1 MTVEKYKNI
10 IARYLDG
17 NDNIYFYWKGRVA
30 LYALL
35 KAMKIGK
42 GDEVILPGFTCVV
55 VPNAIKYLGAKP
67 VYVDVDKT
75 TMNPSL
81 DHFAKAITSK
91 TKVIITQNTFGLS
104 TQVDE
109 IAEMAKEK
117 GIYSI
122 EDCTHGFGGT
132 YKDKPNGSYCDAAF
146 FSTQWN
152 KPFST
157 GIGGF
162 ATVNNVELLTELEK
176 MNQSLVQPTIKD
188 STILSALLFA
198 RDNVLSPSNYW
209 QLRSIYRWLSKNK
222 LVIGSSEGKELNSVE
237 MPKDYFKIMG
247 NVQYK
252 KGVKNISGVYQLLKK
267 RKKNAELY
275 TEFLAKEK
283 KYHVEKELHENHSFL
298 KYPILVKER
307 EVFEDRAINA
317 KIDLGDWFCTP
328 LYPVENNFKLWDLN
342 LNDIPVANFLSK
354 QIVNL
359 PADTEKPLEVIE
371 FLKANINEII

>member
-1 MTVEKYKNI
+1 MIETNFRQSVSNI
-10 IARYLDG
+10 LG

-35 KAMKIGK
+35 KAMKVVK

-67 VYVDVDKT
+67 VYIDVDKT

-81 DHFAKAITSK
+81 DHFVRAITSK

-122 EDCTHGFGGT
+122 EDCTHGFGGIFNG
-132 YKDKPNGSYCDAAF
+132 KPNGSYCDAAF

-162 ATVNNVELLTELEK
+162 AALNNIELLTELENV
-176 MNQSLVQPTIKD
+176 NQSLTQPTFKD
-188 STILSALLFA
+188 SLVLSALLFA
-198 RDNVLSPSNYW
+198 RDNILSSSNYW
-209 QLRSIYRWLSKNK
+209 RLRSVYRWLSKNN
-222 LVIGSSEGKELNSVE
+222 LVIGSSEGKELKSIE
-237 MPKDYFKIMG
+237 MPGNYFKIMG

-252 KGVKNISGVYQLLKK
+252 KGAKNITGIDQLLKK
-267 RKKNAELY
+267 RKRNAVIY
-275 TEFLAKEK
+275 TEFLTKNN
-283 KYHVEKELHENHSFL
+283 KYHVDKALHKNHSFL

-307 EVFEDRAINA
+307 MAFENKATKAMIE
-317 KIDLGDWFCTP
+317 LGDWFCTP
-328 LYPVENNFKLWDLN
+328 IYPVEKKLELWDLN
-342 LNDIPVANFLSK
+342 INNIPEAYFLSK
-354 QIVNL
+354 HIVNL
-359 PADTEKPLEVIE
+359 PADSDDSPKVIE
-371 FLKANINEII
+371 FLKANLHDII

>member
-1 MTVEKYKNI
+1 M
-10 IARYLDG
+10 
-17 NDNIYFYWKGRVA
+17 
-30 LYALL
+30 
-35 KAMKIGK
+35 
-42 GDEVILPGFTCVV
+42 
-55 VPNAIKYLGAKP
+55 
-67 VYVDVDKT
+67 
-75 TMNPSL
+75 
-81 DHFAKAITSK
+81 
-91 TKVIITQNTFGLS
+91 
-104 TQVDE
+104 
-109 IAEMAKEK
+109 
-117 GIYSI
+117 
-122 EDCTHGFGGT
+122 
-132 YKDKPNGSYCDAAF
+132 
-146 FSTQWN
+146 
-152 KPFST
+152 
-157 GIGGF
+157 
-162 ATVNNVELLTELEK
+162 
-176 MNQSLVQPTIKD
+176 
-188 STILSALLFA
+188 ILSALLFA

-209 QLRSIYRWLSKNK
+209 QLRSIYRWLSKNN
-222 LVIGSSEGKELNSVE
+222 LVIGSSKGKELNSVD

-252 KGVKNISGVYQLLKK
+252 KGVKNISGINQLLKK

-359 PADTEKPLEVIE
+359 PADTDKPLKVIE

>member
-1 MTVEKYKNI
+1 MSEKNFKKSI
-10 IARYLDG
+10 QKVLV

-35 KAMKIGK
+35 KAMKVGE
-42 GDEVILPGFTCVV
+42 GDEVILPGYTCVV

-67 VYVDVDKT
+67 IYIDVDKH

-81 DHFAKAITSK
+81 QHFEDAITPK
-91 TKVIITQNTFGLS
+91 TKVLIAQNTFGLS

-109 IAEMAKEK
+109 IAEMAKGK

-132 YKDKPNGSYCDAAF
+132 FKGKPNGSYCDAAF

-162 ATVNNVELLTELEK
+162 ATVNNVGLINELEK
-176 MNQSLVQPTIKD
+176 VNRSLIKPTIKE
-188 STILSALLFA
+188 SMVLSALLFA

-209 QLRSIYRWLSKNK
+209 QLRSLYRWLSKNN
-222 LVIGSSEGKELNSVE
+222 LVVGSSEGQELISVE
-237 MPKDYFKIMG
+237 MPTGYFKSMG
-247 NVQYK
+247 NVQFK
-252 KGVKNISGVYQLLKK
+252 KGVKNVLGIDKLLAK
-267 RKKNAELY
+267 RKRNAEIY
-275 TEFLAKEK
+275 TGFLVKEK
-283 KYHVEKELHENHSFL
+283 KYHVEKALHQNHSFL
-298 KYPILVKER
+298 KYPILVKTR
-307 EVFEDRAINA
+307 KVFENKAISA

-328 LYPVENNFKLWDLN
+328 LYPVEKNLKLWELDIDN
-342 LNDIPVANFLSK
+342 IPVANNLSK

-359 PADTEKPLEVIE
+359 PTDTDEPLKVIE
-371 FLKANINEII
+371 FLKSNLNEII

>member
-1 MTVEKYKNI
+1 MSEAIFKQAVSTI
-10 IARYLDG
+10 LG
-17 NDNIYFYWKGRVA
+17 NENIYFYWKGRIA

-35 KAMKIGK
+35 KTMKIKK
-42 GDEVILPGFTCVV
+42 GDEVILPGYTCVV

-67 VYVDVDKT
+67 IYIDVEKT
-75 TMNPSL
+75 TMNPSFN
-81 DHFAKAITSK
+81 HFLRAITPK
-91 TKVIITQNTFGLS
+91 TKAIITQNTFGLS

-117 GIYSI
+117 NIYSI

-132 YKDKPNGSYCDAAF
+132 FKGKPNGSYCDAAF

-162 ATVNNVELLTELEK
+162 ATVNNVELLTELK
-176 MNQSLVQPTIKD
+176 KVNQSLVQPTIKD
-188 STILSALLFA
+188 SMILSALLFA
-198 RDNVLSPSNYW
+198 RDNILSPSNYW
-209 QLRSIYRWLSKNK
+209 QLRSIYRWLSKNN

-252 KGVKNISGVYQLLKK
+252 KGVKNISGIYQLLEKK
-267 RKKNAELY
+267 KKNAELY
-275 TEFLAKEK
+275 TEFLSKEK
-283 KYHVEKELHENHSFL
+283 KYHVEKELHKNHSFL
-298 KYPILVKER
+298 KYPILIKKR
-307 EVFEDRAINA
+307 DVFENRALNA

-328 LYPVENNFKLWDLN
+328 LYPVEKNFKLWDLN
-342 LNDIPVANFLSK
+342 LSDIPVANILSK

-359 PADTEKPLEVIE
+359 PTDTEKPLKIIE
-371 FLKANINEII
+371 FLKDNINEII